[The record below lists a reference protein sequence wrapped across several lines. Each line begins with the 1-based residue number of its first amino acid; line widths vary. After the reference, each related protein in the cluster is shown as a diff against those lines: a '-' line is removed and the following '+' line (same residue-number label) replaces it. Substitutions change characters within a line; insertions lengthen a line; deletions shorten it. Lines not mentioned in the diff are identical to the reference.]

1 MTSAFQAPQAAVVL
15 AANGQETIQDAGI
28 VDNALTDT
36 TSEDHNWEIPTFQAE
51 NNVDDHLSKLMY
63 CLPIS
68 ESERKV
74 DDLHVSSSG
83 SSPLAAHDRSARNT
97 REAFSPKET
106 KVSSISSGSSPVID
120 RDLTTGGA
128 VAAEETEEK
137 EASLEHPERCA
148 CGCIPNTPSLFEM
161 AELRRQH
168 RLKLKNSNKSESP
181 EETT

>member
-1 MTSAFQAPQAAVVL
+1 MMTSAFQAPQAAVVL

-36 TSEDHNWEIPTFQAE
+36 TNEDHNWEIPTFQAE

-74 DDLHVSSSG
+74 EGLHVSSSG
-83 SSPLAAHDRSARNT
+83 SSPLGERDSGTLNFHTRDAAALDES
-97 REAFSPKET
+97 
-106 KVSSISSGSSPVID
+106 
-120 RDLTTGGA
+120 
-128 VAAEETEEK
+128 K
-137 EASLEHPERCA
+137 EASLLSNSSLIADHDSTSRDVVAPEETKEPSLDHGERCR

-168 RLKLKNSNKSESP
+168 RLKLKNSDESKLQ
-181 EETT
+181 E